1 MPGPRSISPT
11 KAAKPIPKSR
21 RAKRVASKPKRATK
35 KRVVAKRA
43 TKKRVVAKRATKKR
57 VVAKRRVE
65 AKRRVAAMREQIAD
79 AKRRLTIPLPTFVT
93 LAEVAEALHV
103 SKPTAVRLV
112 RRGELRSYRPNGFGG
127 VVLVFAD
134 SLADH
139 VERNSYGRAL

>member
-35 KRVVAKRA
+35 KRI
-43 TKKRVVAKRATKKR
+43 
-57 VVAKRRVE
+57 VAKRRIE

-79 AKRRLTIPLPTFVT
+79 AKRRLTISLPTFVT
-93 LAEVAEALHV
+93 LAEVAESLHV

-112 RRGELRSYRPNGFGG
+112 RRGELRSYRPNGFRG